1 MLAYLVI
8 GPEASGTKF
17 LTQCLLAATAG
28 FGDDTHDQR
37 LGNTDELQLPEAFL
51 PDTIVLRRSMPH
63 GKAWP
68 RLNYLI
74 AQLESAGYTVKV
86 LLILRDAW
94 LTVRSQIRSQH
105 VFSEEEAIRNIRVA
119 LEYAFMKLSIY
130 PTVVTYE
137 SLLKEKSRVAFFKS
151 IGLEPP
157 EVEVIDG
164 NSKYLDF
171 YQAT

>member
-51 PDTIVLRRSMPH
+51 PETIVLRRSMPH

-68 RLNYLI
+68 RLNYLL
-74 AQLESAGYTVKV
+74 AQLESVGYTVKV
-86 LLILRDAW
+86 ILILRDSW
-94 LTVRSQIRSQH
+94 VTVRSQLRAKH
-105 VFSEEEAIRNIRVA
+105 VTTEEEAVRNIRVA
-119 LEYAFMKLSIY
+119 LEYTFMKLAVY
-130 PTVVTYE
+130 PTIVTYE
-137 SLLKEKSRVAFFKS
+137 SLLKEKSRIAFFKS
-151 IGLEPP
+151 LGLEPP
-157 EVEVIDG
+157 NIEVLDG
-164 NSKYLDF
+164 NVKYF
-171 YQAT
+171 NYQHPL